1 MFTMQDQNPAQ
12 NIYLNSELYIEI
24 YSEDKLRAH
33 ADRPNNKKDMGSLL
47 INIKT
52 YWIKKASDVIFLA

>member
-1 MFTMQDQNPAQ
+1 MQDQNPAQ